1 MAISSQQACFW
12 FKPFWCLDQLLLD
25 PFIAERQW
33 WYPEWNRSDRPQFH
47 WFHRCVSMNLPVWPK
62 ISNFFELKSSDFRC
76 NTGRIPDFHLEYS
89 WWLLEIVQTCTTQ
102 TRDQPSLISHPQGC
116 KIWIPT
122 TLQLW
127 LWGKSEKPALPMIE
141 NDCSLHPQKLRRC
154 FQRVTPFKPG
164 WGGSTWNLILS
175 NIIALPPVPKSN
187 IYGISCHRPSP
198 SLTWQWNSKNQNIY
212 MYLYV
217 LFLNFV
223 IDFPGSC
230 QTAHLENLDLINKC
244 LPSLRCHMVSSNQT
258 MLLFPCQQ
266 TLGPILR
273 KRHSRRSLHSNEEPG
288 SVETCIE
295 SGLQGSARNPPLWN
309 DLHMLTY
316 LERSLN
322 PFAYHIYL
330 HGSDHTYT

>member
-1 MAISSQQACFW
+1 MVIGNCAD
-12 FKPFWCLDQLLLD
+12 L
-25 PFIAERQW
+25 
-33 WYPEWNRSDRPQFH
+33 H
-47 WFHRCVSMNLPVWPK
+47 H
-62 ISNFFELKSSDFRC
+62 SNSGPTKSYFTS
-76 NTGRIPDFHLEYS
+76 
-89 WWLLEIVQTCTTQ
+89 
-102 TRDQPSLISHPQGC
+102 QGC

-217 LFLNFV
+217 ICALPEFRDWFSRFMSDCSLGKSRFNQQMFAITKVSYGV
-223 IDFPGSC
+223 IQPNHALVSVSTNTGPHTP
-230 QTAHLENLDLINKC
+230 QTALASQL
-244 LPSLRCHMVSSNQT
+244 
-258 MLLFPCQQ
+258 
-266 TLGPILR
+266 
-273 KRHSRRSLHSNEEPG
+273 
-288 SVETCIE
+288 
-295 SGLQGSARNPPLWN
+295 A
-309 DLHMLTY
+309 
-316 LERSLN
+316 
-322 PFAYHIYL
+322 
-330 HGSDHTYT
+330 